1 MMMYKVWG
9 RYWGEVLGGDVD
21 MVGVVSDRLSCAGVW
36 SGLFM
41 NDAVLL
47 AYRNL
52 SERL

>member
-1 MMMYKVWG
+1 M
-9 RYWGEVLGGDVD
+9 LGGDVG

-47 AYRNL
+47 AYRKL
-52 SERL
+52 SERLRWPMRVLMVGL